1 MWFLNMD
8 KYKSQA
14 IEVFLFNFVY
24 KQNFKIDKNINIYS
38 LVINLIIKQYYF

>member
-1 MWFLNMD
+1 MKIYFNFYIKFDKNMWFLNMD

-24 KQNFKIDKNINIYS
+24 K
-38 LVINLIIKQYYF
+38 